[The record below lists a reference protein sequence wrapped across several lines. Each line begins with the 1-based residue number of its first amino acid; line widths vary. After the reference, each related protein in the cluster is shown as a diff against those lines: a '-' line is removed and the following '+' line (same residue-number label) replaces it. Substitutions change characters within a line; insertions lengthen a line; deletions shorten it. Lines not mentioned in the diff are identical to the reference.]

1 MSTIQSCLWLVGKGL
16 QVAPRLL
23 VDDAVEVVGSGRAE
37 DAEDVVELVKV
48 VLAREYWPEQSNVNS
63 IYFLTSLDLLCP
75 LNNKKKTKNKKKPTE
90 IPAYSIYLKSIN
102 MSFRI
107 SIIIARNKRA

>member
-75 LNNKKKTKNKKKPTE
+75 LNNKKQNKKKTTE

>member
-75 LNNKKKTKNKKKPTE
+75 LNNKKKQKTKKTNRNSSIFN
-90 IPAYSIYLKSIN
+90 IPKEHKYVLPNFYNHCAE
-102 MSFRI
+102 
-107 SIIIARNKRA
+107 

>member
-75 LNNKKKTKNKKKPTE
+75 LLFN
-90 IPAYSIYLKSIN
+90 IPKEHKYVLPNFYNHCAE
-102 MSFRI
+102 
-107 SIIIARNKRA
+107 

>member
-75 LNNKKKTKNKKKPTE
+75 LNNKKQNKKKQPKFQHIFN
-90 IPAYSIYLKSIN
+90 IPKEHKYVLPNFYNHCAE
-102 MSFRI
+102 
-107 SIIIARNKRA
+107 

>member
-75 LNNKKKTKNKKKPTE
+75 LNNKKKTE

-107 SIIIARNKRA
+107 SIIIARNMRV

>member
-1 MSTIQSCLWLVGKGL
+1 MFIINIIENVCYLWICIGVELAPWDLWLVGKGL

-75 LNNKKKTKNKKKPTE
+75 LNNQKKHKTKKNPTE
-90 IPAYSIYLKSIN
+90 IPAYIHIL
-102 MSFRI
+102 
-107 SIIIARNKRA
+107 